1 MLIMALAWL
10 LTVNGRYL
18 QHHPQIGW
26 LTTGVAFG
34 AVTIACMTLPLTPV
48 TGLPLDARSVVL
60 FAAGM
65 SVGLAS
71 GGVALMVTLVY
82 LIFDGTFSA
91 VVVLSMLLP
100 FAVGIAVHYNKG
112 VSYIPL
118 KRWYL
123 LPIILLAHL
132 LNLAVIYLAVDTELQ
147 SALISFL
154 PSFLILRVLLTYLL
168 LFILNDIQLRQKEQ
182 QVLQDRKA
190 KLIAI
195 TSALPD
201 TMNIIDKNG
210 YYIDLISNH
219 NELTP
224 NAVARSVGKHLR
236 DIYLPE
242 QAEHLLD
249 FITKTIEQKKVTQST
264 YELDTPQGRR
274 IFESVAQVIE
284 SREYELP
291 AVVILSRDITE
302 RIKNETDLRI
312 AAVAFDSF
320 QGLLVT
326 DKSNNILRANEAFTK
341 VTGYSEVEVL
351 GKTPSIF
358 SSGRHDIKFYQKM
371 WYAINTQGHWQG
383 EIYDKRK
390 SGQIYPQWLSI
401 SAVTDNNGQIS
412 HYVAAINDISEYRE
426 REKKIHE
433 LAYYDSLTG
442 LDNRSSLLNSIN
454 NAKSAL
460 VENELHSALIFIDID
475 NFKNINDMWGHAV
488 GDEFLL
494 NIAQQLSEVISNK
507 DALARIGSD
516 QFVLLMSKRSND
528 KQVYR
533 EQLED
538 FSKMLLTMLK
548 QPYTHGSQSLHSSAS
563 LGLTVIDDA
572 NHSAEHLLHQ
582 AELAMY
588 SAKDTGRGGYCFY
601 DPQMQDAIS
610 ERLLLEE
617 DIIRGI
623 NNKEFGVYFQAQF
636 NSQNHLV
643 GAEALVRWDH
653 PQRGILT
660 PAAFIDVAQAAGVM
674 NRIDKLV
681 LLRAC
686 EQMVCWEKDVILK
699 EITVSVNIS
708 SAQLYQTDF
717 VADVLEVLKSTG
729 ANPNLLKIELTES
742 MLVTDMQQAI
752 VRMSSLKEYGIRF
765 AIDDFGTGYSSLHYL
780 QMLPLDQLKIDQSF
794 VQRLPEDTNSLAII
808 RAVLAMATS
817 LELEVIAEGVET
829 EAQRDM
835 LLANGCHLYQG
846 YLFAKPVPALAL
858 NNASSEA
865 NSLALRQ

>member
-1 MLIMALAWL
+1 MLTSIMEQVMLIMALAWL

-18 QHHPQIGW
+18 HHHPQFGW

-34 AVTIACMTLPLTPV
+34 AVTIACMMLPFTPV
-48 TGLPLDARSVVL
+48 EGLPLDARSVVL
-60 FAAGM
+60 FAAGI

-71 GGVALMVTLVY
+71 GGVALMMALVY
-82 LIFDGTFSA
+82 LVFDGTFSA

-100 FAVGIAVHYNKG
+100 FAVGLTAHYSKG
-112 VSYIPL
+112 LSHIPL
-118 KRWYL
+118 KTWYL

-132 LNLAVIYLAVDTELQ
+132 LNLAVIYLTVDPQLQ
-147 SALISFL
+147 SVLVSFL

-201 TMNIIDKNG
+201 TMSVIDKNG

-219 NELTP
+219 NELIP

-249 FITKTIEQKKVTQST
+249 FIAKTIEQKKVTQST

-274 IFESVAQVIE
+274 TFESVAQVVE
-284 SREYELP
+284 SKEYELP

-312 AAVAFDSF
+312 AAVAFNSF

-326 DKSNNILRANEAFTK
+326 DKNNNILRVNEAFTK
-341 VTGYSEVEVL
+341 VTGYSEAEVL
-351 GKTPSIF
+351 GKKPSIF
-358 SSGRHDIKFYQKM
+358 SSGRHDRKFYQKM
-371 WYAINTQGHWQG
+371 WYAINNKGHWQG

-401 SAVTDNNGQIS
+401 SAVTDNNDQVS
-412 HYVAAINDISEYRE
+412 HYIAAINDISEHRE
-426 REKKIHE
+426 SEKKIHN

-442 LDNRSSLLNSIN
+442 LANRSSLLNSIN
-454 NAKSAL
+454 NAKLAL
-460 VENELHSALIFIDID
+460 VESELHSALIFIDID
-475 NFKNINDMWGHAV
+475 SFKNINDMWGHAV

-494 NIAQQLSEVISNK
+494 NITQQLSEVISNK
-507 DALARIGSD
+507 DTLARIGSD
-516 QFVLLMSKRSND
+516 QFVLLMSKHSND
-528 KQVYR
+528 EQDYR

-538 FSKMLLTMLK
+538 FSEMLLTMLK

-563 LGLTVIDDA
+563 LGLTVIDDIS
-572 NHSAEHLLHQ
+572 HSAEHLLHQ

-588 SAKDTGRGGYCFY
+588 NAKDTGRGGYCFY
-601 DPQMQDAIS
+601 EPKMQDAIS

-636 NSQNHLV
+636 NSRNHLV
-643 GAEALVRWDH
+643 GAEALVRWNH

-660 PAAFIDVAQAAGVM
+660 PAAFIEVAQAAGVM

-686 EQMVCWEKDVILK
+686 EQMVCWAKDALLK

-717 VADVLEVLKSTG
+717 VAEVLEVLESTG

-752 VRMSSLKEYGIRF
+752 IRMASLKEHGIRF

-808 RAVLAMATS
+808 RAILAMATS

-829 EAQRDM
+829 EAQRDT

-858 NNASSEA
+858 NQVSN
-865 NSLALRQ
+865 